1 MTGKDKRNDGVTV
14 DGLARMLQD
23 GRITRRGFLAGAAGL
38 LGSIGAAEALFTSR
52 RCPDDQQEQFGGY
65 QSSDTS

>member
-1 MTGKDKRNDGVTV
+1 MTEKDKRHDGVTV

-38 LGSIGAAEALFTSR
+38 LGSMAAAEGILARVAGAQTTS
-52 RCPDDQQEQFGGY
+52 
-65 QSSDTS
+65 